1 MKKSVVV
8 VGSLN
13 MDIAVAVARL
23 PAEGETLQGG
33 GLAEAPGGKGAN
45 QAAAIGKLQTPVCL
59 IGKVGAD
66 RNGDA
71 LLQSLAESGVDTGA
85 VLTSSGQPTGIALV
99 TVDREGRNH
108 IVVVPGA
115 NGELSSD
122 DIDSRIGMLE
132 QCEIV
137 VLQLEVP
144 LETVAYTLSK
154 AKALGKTTVLNPA
167 PAVRLDDELLR
178 HVDFLIPNEREL
190 RTIAGLDDVG
200 GPSIERAARLFAEK
214 GVGALI
220 VTMGEKG
227 CYYAD
232 RSTVKAYPALQVNA
246 VDTTAAGDSFIGG
259 FVAGYLASRDAD
271 AAIREA
277 QIAAAITVTRHG
289 AQSSL
294 PTRRE
299 VESFRRSLNE
309 YEQFRS
315 RRGEDEA

>member
-1 MKKSVVV
+1 MKRSVVV

-13 MDIAVAVARL
+13 MDIAVAVERL

-33 GLAEAPGGKGAN
+33 GLTEAPGGKGAN
-45 QAAAIGKLQTPVCL
+45 QAAAIAKLQTPVGM

-66 RNGDA
+66 RNGA
-71 LLQSLAESGVDTGA
+71 VLLQSLAASGVDTDA
-85 VLTSSGQPTGIALV
+85 VLTSSEQPTGVALV
-99 TVDREGRNH
+99 TVDRAGRNH

-115 NGELSSD
+115 NGELSKD
-122 DIDSRIGMLE
+122 DIDSGIDIIGH
-132 QCEIV
+132 CEIV

-144 LETVAYTLSK
+144 LETVAYTLRK

-167 PAVRLDDELLR
+167 PAGKLDDELLR
-178 HVDFLIPNEREL
+178 YVDFLIPNEHEL
-190 RTIAGLDDVG
+190 QTIADLDQVDEH
-200 GPSIERAARLFAEK
+200 SIGRAARLFGEK
-214 GVGALI
+214 GVSALI

-232 RSTVKAYPALQVNA
+232 RSMVKAYPARKVNA

-259 FVAGYLASRDAD
+259 FVAGYLVSRDAD
-271 AAIREA
+271 TAIRQA

-294 PTRRE
+294 PTRQE
-299 VESFRRSLNE
+299 VESLWQSSNE
-309 YEQFRS
+309 
-315 RRGEDEA
+315 